1 MITVDPQTHRFFVQ
15 SLDFP
20 PPLGSVLVSV
30 VAVASG
36 GGSYVDRELRNQI
49 GTVSSSVMGV
59 FARPYTEQDRVC
71 ARIAFERQF
80 GRLQERSDVY
90 PAWVQVSWPQVG
102 AK

>member
-30 VAVASG
+30 VSVASG

-49 GTVSSSVMGV
+49 GSVSSTVMGV
-59 FARPYTEQDRVC
+59 FARPYTEHDRVC
-71 ARIAFERQF
+71 ARIAFERRF
-80 GRLQERSDVY
+80 GRYTERSEVY
-90 PAWVQVSWPQVG
+90 PDWVQVSWPQPG
-102 AK
+102 EK